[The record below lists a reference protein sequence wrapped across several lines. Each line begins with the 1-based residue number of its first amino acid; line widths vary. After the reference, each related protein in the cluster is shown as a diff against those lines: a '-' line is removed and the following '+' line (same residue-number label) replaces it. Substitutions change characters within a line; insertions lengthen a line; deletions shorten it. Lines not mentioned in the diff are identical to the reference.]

1 MLALVTIISTA
12 LALASSTAADLI
24 APGVP
29 THFFSTQNPS
39 LLFAP
44 TFAGAG
50 ATLQAANPGDG
61 SASDITALTPVK
73 GSGTPTQITLGD
85 LCVSANGVVPG
96 TATQVLKMAD
106 CDSNDPTQLW
116 IVLGQVSNA
125 DGNCVTLGR
134 AAKGVDVTL
143 SPCSDDLKSIQS
155 WEPFPAKIGA

>member
-1 MLALVTIISTA
+1 MLRKTPQTSHSPHAI
-12 LALASSTAADLI
+12 D
-24 APGVP
+24 
-29 THFFSTQNPS
+29 PS

-134 AAKGVDVTL
+134 AAKGVDVRPLQNFLGVQITDVADNTGDAFAVL
-143 SPCSDDLKSIQS
+143 
-155 WEPFPAKIGA
+155 G